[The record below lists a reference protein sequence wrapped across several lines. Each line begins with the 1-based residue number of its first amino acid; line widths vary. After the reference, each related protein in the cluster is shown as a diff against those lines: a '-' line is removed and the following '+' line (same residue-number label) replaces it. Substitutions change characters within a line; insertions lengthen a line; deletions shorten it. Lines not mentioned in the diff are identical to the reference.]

1 MTSRE
6 TGGRWRSLL
15 LGAAIVASVIA
26 LGSCGDDGAT
36 TSTTPGT
43 TAATTTVAPSD
54 PNLADAVAA
63 VGGRYGFTASVTV
76 GSVETTHVEGS
87 VYDGTGQYLVTSGD
101 RVVEYIIGPSGQWA
115 REGNELWAVL
125 AGPAPVVDPLTPL
138 AQPSA
143 LTVVSSDG
151 DDAVLEATYP
161 PSVLGFSGDEDV
173 VVTLTVVDGA
183 LAEIRY
189 TVPAGAG
196 EAVVVTTID
205 TDSEITPITV
215 PTP

>member
-1 MTSRE
+1 VWIRVWSAM
-6 TGGRWRSLL
+6 
-15 LGAAIVASVIA
+15 
-26 LGSCGDDGAT
+26 AT
-36 TSTTPGT
+36 R
-43 TAATTTVAPSD
+43 
-54 PNLADAVAA
+54 LAA
-63 VGGRYGFTASVTV
+63 VEQPRRSIDRLMSSSSTV
-76 GSVETTHVEGS
+76 E
-87 VYDGTGQYLVTSGD
+87 
-101 RVVEYIIGPSGQWA
+101 
-115 REGNELWAVL
+115 
-125 AGPAPVVDPLTPL
+125 
-138 AQPSA
+138 